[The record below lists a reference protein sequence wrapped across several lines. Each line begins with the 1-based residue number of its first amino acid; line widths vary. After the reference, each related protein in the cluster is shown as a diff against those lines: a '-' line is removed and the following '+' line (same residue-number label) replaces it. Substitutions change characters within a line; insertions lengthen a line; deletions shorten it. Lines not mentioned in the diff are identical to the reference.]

1 MFARAR
7 KEIEVDFT
15 WKRER
20 KKTLDV
26 KLQKYFCDK
35 CTKLL
40 TKRKKCGTMLFG
52 QERIDEKIVKTADKI
67 VTKIKFSYIGGT
79 LLWQT

>member
-1 MFARAR
+1 VLYIYYMFARAR
-7 KEIEVDFT
+7 REIEVDFT

-52 QERIDEKIVKTADKI
+52 QERICVILPI
-67 VTKIKFSYIGGT
+67 IR
-79 LLWQT
+79 